1 MDWTQFIELALA
13 AAAASMLGS
22 MLGLGGGVFMVPIM
36 TLFIGIDPKIAVG
49 ASAISVVTNS
59 VIGSTN
65 HLRSGFTNLR
75 LGMMMETIT
84 AIGAFIGATIAVA
97 VNANV
102 LSVIFGLVLLYSAV
116 SMVRKRTAPIGDA
129 GPGMADPMR
138 LGGHYLDPA
147 TRREI
152 RYVPQNV
159 PFGMAIS
166 SGAGVLSGMLGV
178 GGGVIKVPMMNLFMH
193 IPVKAAAG
201 TSSFMVGLTSV
212 ATATVFYADGKLVPA
227 VVVPIML
234 GVIAGSQL
242 GSHLTRRLQTQRLI
256 LIFFVVLTYLGLSM
270 IFDAFGIS
278 LRG

>member
-1 MDWTQFIELALA
+1 VDWTQFIELAFA

-75 LGMMMETIT
+75 LAMMMETLT

-97 VNANV
+97 VNDKV
-102 LSVIFGLVLLYSAV
+102 LSIVFGVVLLYSAI
-116 SMVRKRTAPIGDA
+116 SMVKKRTAAIGDA
-129 GPGMADPMR
+129 GAGMADPMR
-138 LGGHYLDPA
+138 LGGHYVDPA
-147 TRREI
+147 TKREI

-212 ATATVFYADGKLVPA
+212 ATATVFYADNKLIPA

-234 GVIAGSQL
+234 GVIAGSQI
-242 GSHLTRRLQTQRLI
+242 GSHLTRRLQTHRLV
-256 LIFFVVLTYLGLSM
+256 LIFFVVLFYLGLSM
-270 IFDAFGIS
+270 ILDAFGIS
-278 LRG
+278 IRG